1 MGNKAESLKNEIEFL
16 EKKCSE
22 LESSGN
28 KQAEL
33 LSTRMRLARLY
44 NQLDNLSLIR
54 I

>member
-1 MGNKAESLKNEIEFL
+1 MKNKQEDLKDEIEFL
-16 EKKCSE
+16 EKKCAE
-22 LESSGN
+22 LESSGS

>member
-1 MGNKAESLKNEIEFL
+1 MRNAQEDLKDEIEFL
-16 EKKCSE
+16 EKKCAE
-22 LESSGN
+22 LESSGS